1 MPKEDREDDADPGCF
16 MALPQRVHR
25 SVSALLDKIEI
36 WDTSV
41 SHRSRSRLLASPIAL
56 QIFRELHLAVS
67 VEGV

>member
-1 MPKEDREDDADPGCF
+1 MPKEDREDDADLGYF
-16 MALPQRVHR
+16 TAYAGE
-25 SVSALLDKIEI
+25 SSESAALLDRIEI
-36 WDTSV
+36 WDTPV